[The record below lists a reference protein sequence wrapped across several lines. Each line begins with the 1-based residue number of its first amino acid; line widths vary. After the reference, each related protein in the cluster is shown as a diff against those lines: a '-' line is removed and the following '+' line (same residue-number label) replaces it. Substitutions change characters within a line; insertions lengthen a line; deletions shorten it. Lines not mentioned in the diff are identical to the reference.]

1 MLATCHPECG
11 ICRIRCRSW
20 NVSIEDLTSQSF
32 LPALGPVS
40 PRCAHF
46 RPVEQLGRWMGIRR
60 LEPAASRLDR
70 VRGSWAAYEP
80 VTSRLVVLD
89 QKEQKIAFVDLD
101 LDLAGQSGG
110 DCGRGCGHGGVDC
123 PRGSALTEVSDA
135 VDVDDAIKCCTA
147 GAGAELDRPWGSSSN
162 CGGNGNTD
170 SRSIHIDD
178 DVPCVRRQLHELQ
191 KPEAQPMRIVTPGPL
206 MPAVLHMPVPDPD
219 PEPHQAGVAAALIQA
234 PGAMLGE
241 QQLLQQA
248 AGVGPAPPD
257 APQQQ
262 VEQQQPNNGPEMLS
276 QEERHKLQV
285 VATCGNGMVATGHPD
300 GRVLI
305 WDASRAAV
313 AYTLPRVEG
322 CGRGPVLAVAADDM
336 FLAAAYSG
344 EVMVWEIRR
353 CRGKFVRDGDGKERV
368 AAHHFTS
375 SPPSLLALIKP
386 TLATAVRSMALSSR
400 HCVLAMRSWDGVEL
414 REIRGG
420 RWLNSISDRRNTAL
434 LAAGD
439 VLFVASSSP
448 SFLGNSF
455 LQFEIEVMAIDLPAV
470 MAAAAAADVGRDGA
484 SDASAAG
491 AAAAR
496 AGAPGAAGGGGGG
509 GGGGGDGGAAAEA
522 PQGPLDGGAGRR
534 NVAASQPGTAI
545 TPLVVRTVT
554 PPQRYTMRGPPMAQF
569 GWDQPMQLCL
579 TGGMLLLRCL
589 QFPVATGQLAWPGM
603 FAFRLGD
610 LLYGLTLG
618 RCNGAGPIAAQER
631 ARAASASSA
640 GAPPPPRPSGP
651 GPDVRAQAPAAS
663 ADLQQLRQAEAAEV
677 APPAVVIC
685 RTVPPEVLC
694 GDGGFATE
702 WSLGP
707 GISGSPGGVMR
718 RSIASVQMLA
728 AKRHLVILS
737 ASQEAWVMKVPY
749 CRAGKSTRTQHTAM
763 RMHR

>member
-1 MLATCHPECG
+1 MVNGGNSTSTFKLNGFTVGPSAVDAPLPFAYLPVEGCPNMLSENHAIVYHVLRNLGDPTEVARAATVSRLWHDVASIPSLWTALLEREHRAASSPSITVDSQGANADRMPSACNMPCG
-11 ICRIRCRSW
+11 T
-20 NVSIEDLTSQSF
+20 TSQSGRLQQSTQQPPSCRLHHCSQQQRLYPL
-32 LPALGPVS
+32 LPEELLQPPCDVMNS
-40 PRCAHF
+40 
-46 RPVEQLGRWMGIRR
+46 PVEQLGRWMGIRR

-470 MAAAAAADVGRDGA
+470 MAAAAAADVGRDG
-484 SDASAAG
+484 
-491 AAAAR
+491 
-496 AGAPGAAGGGGGG
+496 
-509 GGGGGDGGAAAEA
+509 
-522 PQGPLDGGAGRR
+522 
-534 NVAASQPGTAI
+534 
-545 TPLVVRTVT
+545 
-554 PPQRYTMRGPPMAQF
+554 
-569 GWDQPMQLCL
+569 
-579 TGGMLLLRCL
+579 
-589 QFPVATGQLAWPGM
+589 
-603 FAFRLGD
+603 
-610 LLYGLTLG
+610 
-618 RCNGAGPIAAQER
+618 
-631 ARAASASSA
+631 
-640 GAPPPPRPSGP
+640 
-651 GPDVRAQAPAAS
+651 
-663 ADLQQLRQAEAAEV
+663 
-677 APPAVVIC
+677 
-685 RTVPPEVLC
+685 
-694 GDGGFATE
+694 
-702 WSLGP
+702 
-707 GISGSPGGVMR
+707 
-718 RSIASVQMLA
+718 
-728 AKRHLVILS
+728 
-737 ASQEAWVMKVPY
+737 
-749 CRAGKSTRTQHTAM
+749 
-763 RMHR
+763 

>member
-1 MLATCHPECG
+1 
-11 ICRIRCRSW
+11 
-20 NVSIEDLTSQSF
+20 
-32 LPALGPVS
+32 
-40 PRCAHF
+40 
-46 RPVEQLGRWMGIRR
+46 
-60 LEPAASRLDR
+60 
-70 VRGSWAAYEP
+70 
-80 VTSRLVVLD
+80 
-89 QKEQKIAFVDLD
+89 
-101 LDLAGQSGG
+101 
-110 DCGRGCGHGGVDC
+110 
-123 PRGSALTEVSDA
+123 
-135 VDVDDAIKCCTA
+135 
-147 GAGAELDRPWGSSSN
+147 
-162 CGGNGNTD
+162 
-170 SRSIHIDD
+170 
-178 DVPCVRRQLHELQ
+178 
-191 KPEAQPMRIVTPGPL
+191 
-206 MPAVLHMPVPDPD
+206 
-219 PEPHQAGVAAALIQA
+219 
-234 PGAMLGE
+234 
-241 QQLLQQA
+241 
-248 AGVGPAPPD
+248 
-257 APQQQ
+257 
-262 VEQQQPNNGPEMLS
+262 
-276 QEERHKLQV
+276 
-285 VATCGNGMVATGHPD
+285 
-300 GRVLI
+300 
-305 WDASRAAV
+305 
-313 AYTLPRVEG
+313 
-322 CGRGPVLAVAADDM
+322 
-336 FLAAAYSG
+336 
-344 EVMVWEIRR
+344 
-353 CRGKFVRDGDGKERV
+353 
-368 AAHHFTS
+368 
-375 SPPSLLALIKP
+375 
-386 TLATAVRSMALSSR
+386 
-400 HCVLAMRSWDGVEL
+400 
-414 REIRGG
+414 
-420 RWLNSISDRRNTAL
+420 
-434 LAAGD
+434 
-439 VLFVASSSP
+439 
-448 SFLGNSF
+448 
-455 LQFEIEVMAIDLPAV
+455 
-470 MAAAAAADVGRDGA
+470 
-484 SDASAAG
+484 
-491 AAAAR
+491 
-496 AGAPGAAGGGGGG
+496 
-509 GGGGGDGGAAAEA
+509 GDGGAAAEA